1 MKPRLW
7 NESDTTK
14 AAALYTLK
22 TVLAS
27 ALKLLHP
34 YMPFVTEE
42 IYCTLTGEESVMI
55 GSWPVFREEFR
66 FAEEEK
72 SVDFLQ
78 EAIRVI
84 RNVRAE
90 MNVPPSRK
98 ASVIV
103 VSELEELRNLF
114 SANRTF
120 FAPLAFADSVTVQ
133 ADKSGI
139 ADDAVSAVIHN
150 AVLYMPL
157 AELVDTAK
165 EKERLTKEKE
175 RLTKEIQR
183 GEGMLS
189 NERFISKA
197 PEAKV
202 AAEKEKLQK
211 YQEMKEKVIS
221 QLQMLG

>member
-1 MKPRLW
+1 M
-7 NESDTTK
+7 D
-14 AAALYTLK
+14 
-22 TVLAS
+22 
-27 ALKLLHP
+27 
-34 YMPFVTEE
+34 
-42 IYCTLTGEESVMI
+42 I
-55 GSWPVFREEFR
+55 
-66 FAEEEK
+66 
-72 SVDFLQ
+72 LQ

-114 SANRTF
+114 TANRTF
-120 FAPLAFADSVTVQ
+120 FAPLAFADSVSVQ
-133 ADKSGI
+133 SDKSGI

-175 RLTKEIQR
+175 RLEKEIQR

-189 NERFISKA
+189 NERFLSKA

-202 AAEKEKLQK
+202 AEEKEKLKK
-211 YQEMKEKVIS
+211 YRETYEQVLR
-221 QLQMLG
+221 QLESF